1 MALTPAISIAQRLT
15 SIHLEEEREQE
26 GSSILLEAFFR
37 TMNVDS
43 AHVSRSVD
51 ANAAKK
57 V

>member
-15 SIHLEEEREQE
+15 LIHLEEEREQE